1 MLTKDM
7 DHNKFI
13 NDDGLTEEFYE
24 LVQDKLRF
32 PLSKMQKK
40 QLLKMDRARTYIK
53 LFEKYFTCITFLKTK
68 HMFSI
73 VLVDEAVLLISFII
87 AMDRVNHHLVARI
100 LKRTVSVMIY

>member
-1 MLTKDM
+1 M

-40 QLLKMDRARTYIK
+40 QLLKMDRARTYILRALLSSK
-53 LFEKYFTCITFLKTK
+53 QSTCFQ
-68 HMFSI
+68 
-73 VLVDEAVLLISFII
+73 
-87 AMDRVNHHLVARI
+87 
-100 LKRTVSVMIY
+100 